1 MSWIGPKFKPSPYA
15 SRLTPNAPDAPH
27 ASRPPSNGVTHHA
40 SRITLHGARGF
51 TLVELMMVVTV
62 AGILVTLAEPS
73 FHQSVIK
80 AKEAALKQ
88 NLFTLRDVID
98 QYRADR
104 GQYPPALEDLKT
116 IGYIKR
122 IPIDPFTKSD
132 STWQLIQDQSDGG
145 VFDVHS
151 GSDLIAIDGT
161 AYNEW

>member
-1 MSWIGPKFKPSPYA
+1 
-15 SRLTPNAPDAPH
+15 
-27 ASRPPSNGVTHHA
+27 
-40 SRITLHGARGF
+40 
-51 TLVELMMVVTV
+51 MMVVTV

-73 FHQSVIK
+73 FHQSVVK

-116 IGYIKR
+116 AGYLKR
-122 IPIDPFTKSD
+122 VPIDPITKSTE
-132 STWQLIQDQSDGG
+132 TWQFIQDTQDGG
-145 VFDVHS
+145 IFDVHS
-151 GSDLIAIDGT
+151 GSDLLGTDGT

>member
-1 MSWIGPKFKPSPYA
+1 MLQTHSLKPKA
-15 SRLTPNAPDAPH
+15 SSLPAA
-27 ASRPPSNGVTHHA
+27 A
-40 SRITLHGARGF
+40 GF

-73 FHQSVIK
+73 FQQSVLK

-104 GQYPPALEDLKT
+104 GQYPPALEDLQNT
-116 IGYIKR
+116 GYLKR
-122 IPIDPFTKSD
+122 VPIDPFTKSVG
-132 STWQLIQDQSDGG
+132 TWQFIQDTQDGG
-145 VFDVHS
+145 IFDVHS
-151 GSDLIAIDGT
+151 GSDLIGSDGT

>member
-1 MSWIGPKFKPSPYA
+1 MDRRFMSWITGTLKLALDASLLTPHGPGAPLS
-15 SRLTPNAPDAPH
+15 SRLTPYG
-27 ASRPPSNGVTHHA
+27 S
-40 SRITLHGARGF
+40 RGF

-73 FHQSVIK
+73 FHQSVLK

-104 GQYPPALEDLKT
+104 GQYPAALEDLKNA
-116 IGYIKR
+116 GYLKR
-122 IPIDPFTKSD
+122 VPIDPFTKSTE
-132 STWQLIQDQSDGG
+132 TWQFVQDTQDGG
-145 VFDVHS
+145 IFDVHS
-151 GSDLIAIDGT
+151 GSDLIGTDGI